1 MRPTTHGINE
11 MQTAKLRRK
20 NMLPHVEG
28 WADRHG
34 KMRYYFRRGKGA
46 RTPLAG
52 TLNSAEFTASYM
64 AALNGLAATAR
75 PQIEQPSRFTIAAL
89 ITSYKGSKLYK
100 DLRST
105 SKAGYCSRLNAMTR
119 DFGECSVKGLNRT
132 RIIDILDDYDDRPG
146 SKLDTHKK
154 LKILIKHAIDEKW
167 IDGDPTT
174 GIKRPK
180 GGTIRAWTDDEIEQF
195 EKRWALGSKQRTAF
209 ALMLYTG
216 QRRSDTHRMTWT
228 DISQRTGR
236 IKVHQQK
243 TDVKLEIPLHEELL
257 YVLDKARSNHIT
269 IINTEFGAPFTVDG
283 FSDFMRDAIT
293 AAGLPL
299 SCQPHGLRK
308 AAGRR
313 LAEAGCTN
321 KEIMA
326 ILGHKALAS
335 VQLYTEEAEQIE
347 MAAAAMRKV
356 EQIHNRP
363 SPNRPF
369 EFGNLPKRLGSS
381 NG

>member
-1 MRPTTHGINE
+1 MP
-11 MQTAKLRRK
+11 KLRRK
-20 NMLPHVEG
+20 SLPRNVELFR
-28 WADRHG
+28 DRHG
-34 KMRYYFRRGKGA
+34 KIRYYYRIGKGP
-46 RTPLAG
+46 RTPLNG
-52 TLNSAEFTASYM
+52 LPDSPEFNASYL
-64 AALNGLAATAR
+64 AAMGGIAATA
-75 PQIEQPSRFTIAAL
+75 PKIESTRYTIAAL
-89 ITSYKGSKLYK
+89 ISSYMASKPYK
-100 DLRST
+100 DIRAT
-105 SKAGYCSRLNAMTR
+105 SKAGYSSRLKAMAR

-132 RIIDILDDYDDRPG
+132 RIIDILDEYDDRPG
-146 SKLDTHKK
+146 SQLDTHKK

-195 EKRWALGSKQRTAF
+195 EKRWPLGTKQRTAF

-216 QRRSDTHRMTWT
+216 QRRSDVHRMTWT
-228 DISQRTGR
+228 DISQKTGR

-243 TDVKLEIPLHEELL
+243 TDVKLEIPLHIELL
-257 YVLDKARSNHIT
+257 YVLDEARSNHIT

-293 AAGLPL
+293 AAELPL

-326 ILGHKALAS
+326 ILGHRALAS

-356 EQIHNRP
+356 EQMHNRR
-363 SPNRPF
+363 SPNRAF
-369 EFGNLPKRLGSS
+369 KFGDLPKRVGKSD
-381 NG
+381 G